1 MNDTTLL
8 GRAYRSVCKLYSRD
22 GRRAVD
28 VLEFD
33 TGETYL
39 DELEREDA
47 TTFRNR
53 HDGCLVGPFAS
64 PAEAESFVVA
74 TPWFCGRQS

>member
-1 MNDTTLL
+1 MGDTLL
-8 GRAYRSVCKLYSRD
+8 QGRDYRSAFKLYSPD

-33 TGETYL
+33 AGETYL
-39 DELEREDA
+39 DELERVDA

-53 HDGCLVGPFAS
+53 HDGCFVGPFAS
-64 PAEAESFVVA
+64 PAEAGSFIVA
-74 TPWFCGRQS
+74 TPWFCGRQN